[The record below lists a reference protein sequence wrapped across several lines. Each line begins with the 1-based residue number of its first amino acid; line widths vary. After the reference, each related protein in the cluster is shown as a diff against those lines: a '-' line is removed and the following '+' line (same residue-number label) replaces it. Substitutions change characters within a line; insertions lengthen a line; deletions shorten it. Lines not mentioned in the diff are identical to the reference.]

1 MLPTKNKEG
10 LVITIMIMIML
21 SKGMSQKSLRTP
33 LLVGRAF
40 PTWQV
45 ARKFFSV
52 LFYAFFGRQKQNGI
66 KSSGRINGQY
76 LSRSAE
82 VKLEM

>member
-21 SKGMSQKSLRTP
+21 SKGMSQKSLRTL

-40 PTWQV
+40 PAWQV
-45 ARKFFSV
+45 ARFFSV
-52 LFYAFFGRQKQNGI
+52 LFYAFFGRQKQKGI
-66 KSSGRINGQY
+66 KSSGRINGQFP
-76 LSRSAE
+76 SRSVE